1 MIFLHSFFLFL
12 DYTMSNSFGKKHR
25 LKGKK
30 VVSKIFE
37 TPKNSI
43 SLFPFKAFYS
53 ISTSKQGQSKFGVS
67 VPKKKFKR
75 AVDRNKIKRL
85 IKEAL
90 RLNKTILNKELSKRN
105 VSIHVMVLFNADKT
119 PSYNSVEVKIKE
131 ILKRLA
137 LGVQSYEEK

>member
-1 MIFLHSFFLFL
+1 
-12 DYTMSNSFGKKHR
+12 MSNSFGKKDK

-37 TPKNSI
+37 NPKNSI
-43 SLFPFKAFYS
+43 GLFPFKAFYS
-53 ISTSKQGQSKFGVS
+53 ISTSKQGESKFGVS

-85 IKEAL
+85 VKEAL
-90 RLNKTILNKELSKRN
+90 RLNKTILNKEVGKRN
-105 VSIHVMVLFNADKT
+105 VSIHVMILFNGKKI

-137 LGVQSYEEK
+137 IGVQSYEEK

>member
-1 MIFLHSFFLFL
+1 
-12 DYTMSNSFGKKHR
+12 MSNSLGKKER

-37 TPKNSI
+37 NPKNSI
-43 SLFPFKAFYS
+43 GLFPFKAFYS
-53 ISTSKQGQSKFGVS
+53 FSDSKQGESKFGVS

-90 RLNKTILNKELSKRN
+90 RLNKTLLNKELSKRN
-105 VSIHVMVLFNADKT
+105 VALHVMILFNGEKI

-137 LGVQSYEEK
+137 LGVESYEEK